1 MRYHRK
7 EDGNGGLSGFFTYP
21 ALRYYGVNVR
31 KTLPLMALALVSA
44 LPMAAVAGT
53 TVSASLIPDGTYT
66 ATVEKVVDNKHIV
79 VKMQN
84 GVETNLTTNR
94 SNVDFGKVKAN
105 DQIKLGLVNGMVALY
120 IVTAQ

>member
-1 MRYHRK
+1 M
-7 EDGNGGLSGFFTYP
+7 
-21 ALRYYGVNVR
+21 R
-31 KTLPLMALALVSA
+31 KTLALVCLTFA
-44 LPMAAVAGT
+44 TAMPAAAVAGT

-94 SNVDFGKVKAN
+94 SNVDFGKVKPN
-105 DQIKLGLVNGMVALY
+105 EQIKLGLVNGMVAVY